1 MASRNRRGLSGRSAT
16 GEIVRLM
23 GSVSGVAVSPDC
35 SNAVAFKEIL
45 LPAVIA
51 FAPSVASDAKLFA
64 STN

>member
-16 GEIVRLM
+16 GEIVKLI
-23 GSVSGVAVSPDC
+23 SNVCGVAVSPDC

-45 LPAVIA
+45 LPATIA
-51 FAPSVASDAKLFA
+51 FNPFVASDAKLFA